1 LAENTEKLWDS
12 DEDALEETA
21 IDLSTP
27 SENVYSKKEDDD
39 EKNVPTIKNEINK
52 AVIAASLVVMILLAT
67 SWWLLISGNST
78 EILVPS
84 EKYGDSIGYDVS
96 GDLRVESE
104 QTTIPI
110 NLVGTD
116 IEVKRI
122 NLSYAGIMD
131 TATKQITNTVED
143 GYGESHGVFTREA
156 QLDLSH
162 VQGEFVSENDETL
175 QISGGK
181 VFIKQKEYVIVQS
194 GETIKSE
201 SESNL
206 SIISGV
212 WGSQKIVSWVP
223 RTSDHGLLPHT
234 NLYEGKLLTV
244 GEGGNAVSNGFDL
257 KWTVLEGEK
266 IEGYDTV
273 KLRIQTYCYGNQY
286 CESEIGLLDY
296 NYSYVLDL
304 YISEESFLPL
314 KFDYSVTFF
323 VSVSNQK
330 IFDVEFNYGGTVIEG
345 GAFFTKGNEIVPK
358 PTGEAISGPNE
369 QGEFKIWD
377 NRAPDFG
384 TETTSLDINWTIQ
397 DVIDMA
403 EGNDTDFVN
412 YLQQYENAYVTN
424 AIYNNQS
431 GEWNV
436 TFGYSS
442 EGGGMTDSYNIKA
455 NRSGLISSNATQSE
469 TPIVMNPC
477 LGEESDS
484 SECTLSEPLSVSS
497 AEKLFSSWEEVSSW
511 ASYGGIVGEEINHD
525 KIILTVGQSAMA
537 PTVGL
542 DFDTLDIGTMILDLW
557 SGNFNLA
564 EYQKTIEPSGGY
576 GYYLEK
582 ENNNSMR
589 GAAIDGD
596 DGLLLFVLE
605 VHSSGE

>member
-12 DEDALEETA
+12 EEEDSEKAE
-21 IDLSTP
+21 IDLSAP
-27 SENVYSKKEDDD
+27 SENIYSKSEND
-39 EKNVPTIKNEINK
+39 EERNVPPVKNEINK
-52 AVIAASLVVMILLAT
+52 AVVAASVVVMILLAT
-67 SWWLLISGNST
+67 SFWLLISGNST

-84 EKYGDSIGYDVS
+84 ERYGDSIGYDVS

-131 TATKQITNTVED
+131 TATKQQASTVKD
-143 GYGESHGVFTREA
+143 GYGESQGVFVREA

-181 VFIKQKEYVIVQS
+181 VYVKQKEYVTVQN

-212 WGSQKIVSWVP
+212 WGSQKLVSWVP
-223 RTSDHGLLPHT
+223 RTSNHGLLPHT
-234 NLYEGKLLTV
+234 NLYEGKNLIV
-244 GEGGNAVSNGFDL
+244 GTSGTDISNGFDL
-257 KWTVLEGEK
+257 KWSVLEGKK
-266 IEGYDTV
+266 IEGYETV

-314 KFDYSVTFF
+314 KFDYAVTFF

-345 GAFFTKGNEIVPK
+345 GAFFSKGNEVVPK
-358 PTGEAISGPNE
+358 PTGDGISGPND
-369 QGEFKIWD
+369 QGEFKSW
-377 NRAPDFG
+377 NGRAPDFG
-384 TETTSLDINWTIQ
+384 NRPTSLDENWTVQDAIQ
-397 DVIDMA
+397 IAEDNDV
-403 EGNDTDFVN
+403 EFGN

-424 AIYNNQS
+424 AVYTNQTE
-431 GEWNV
+431 EWNV

-442 EGGGMTDSYNIKA
+442 EGEGVTDRYNIRA
-455 NRSGLISSNATQSE
+455 NKSGLISSNATQSE
-469 TPIVMNPC
+469 NPIVMEPC
-477 LGEESDS
+477 LNGESEST
-484 SECTLSEPLSVSS
+484 ECTLSNPLTVSS
-497 AEKLFSSWEEVSSW
+497 AEEIFSSWEEVASW
-511 ASYGGIVGEEINHD
+511 ASYDGLVGNEINHNR
-525 KIILTVGQSAMA
+525 LTLTIGQSAMA

-542 DFDTLDIGTMILDLW
+542 DFDTLDIGTLILDLW
-557 SGNFNLA
+557 NGNFNLA
-564 EYQKTIEPSGGY
+564 EYQKTIEPNGGY
-576 GYYLEK
+576 GYYLER
-582 ENNNSMR
+582 ETDNSMI
-589 GAAIDGD
+589 GTAIDGN
-596 DGLLLFVLE
+596 DGLLLFVIE
-605 VHSSGE
+605 VHNSND